1 MTIKI
6 NLNGE
11 NILEN
16 ADNKFYGLKA
26 RVDFDLELLDED
38 EDVRDII
45 ERILTLDI
53 KPSRMLIKKGRVD
66 IFYQPQKEIAIKN
79 KSGYIKLI
87 NEFIDF
93 IKTQNIVEMKF
104 LGWDLNGDKIV
115 ESKENDRNISFIK
128 EIFNP
133 EIVYFDG
140 FIEGYINI

>member
-6 NLNGE
+6 NLDGE
-11 NILEN
+11 NILKNE
-16 ADNKFYGLKA
+16 DNKFYGLRA

-45 ERILTLDI
+45 EMILTLDI
-53 KPSRMLIKKGRVD
+53 KPSRLLIKKGRVD

-79 KSGYIKLI
+79 KSGYMKLI

-93 IKTQNIVEMKF
+93 IESQELVEMKF
-104 LGWDLNGDKIV
+104 LGLDLNGDKVV
-115 ESKENDRNISFIK
+115 ESQENDSNILFSK

-133 EIVYFDG
+133 NIVYFDG
-140 FIEGYINI
+140 LIMGYLTL